1 MQQPRQVIIPGMEVA
16 VGRQATGV
24 WDAIKKGAVGGYD
37 FGMSRPYK
45 SRSYSVVNKRAP
57 AEDYDYLP
65 QIGQVAYTGGR
76 VAADIAGH
84 GTRSFLWNAHP
95 EDLGSSLV
103 GKYLE
108 GVPKRLA
115 VPGALLAT
123 SMIGVGSGNLNPL
136 NILEGGRTAGY
147 QAINP
152 EEEDSTKS
160 TTPIYDFAVER
171 GFFGRRGR
179 LLPWAEFKEERPD
192 VSFEQYDDYKNY
204 LYNRDDNLL
213 RDLSLGIVKGNL
225 SGINGPEIN
234 IMGYSVTPGGVAAS
248 LGTAYAVKKLAE
260 LLPQNQVT
268 PDDVNHNY
276 TADLNRR
283 SANTERY
290 TEFVGDY
297 PTIPGMEEVMQPSAP
312 PANYQAPKVNDG
324 MKMRIAEDALEPHN
338 LPNTAEPGTKEWEQ
352 REKHKARMKTR
363 YENKHKSQYKDIVP
377 TKPRRVYTPDWAIP
391 LLGRNR

>member
-1 MQQPRQVIIPGMEVA
+1 MKVA

-24 WDAIKKGAVGGYD
+24 WDAIKKGAVGGYN

-45 SRSYSVVNKRAP
+45 DRSYSAVTVRAP
-57 AEDYDYLP
+57 VEDYDYLP
-65 QIGQVAYTGGR
+65 QVGRVAYTGGR
-76 VAADIAGH
+76 VAADALGH
-84 GTRSFLWNAHP
+84 GTRSILWNAQP
-95 EDLGSSLV
+95 EDFGAGLLN
-103 GKYLE
+103 KYFE
-108 GVPKRLA
+108 GIPKGVRLPA
-115 VPGALLAT
+115 TLAST
-123 SMIGVGSGNLNPL
+123 SMLGIGSGIFNPL
-136 NILEGGRTAGY
+136 NLSEGGRTAGY

-152 EEEDSTKS
+152 DSEDSKQTS
-160 TTPIYDFAVER
+160 TPLYDLAVER

-179 LLPWAEFKEERPD
+179 LLPWSEFKEERPD
-192 VSFEQYDDYKNY
+192 VSFEDYENYKQY
-204 LYNRDDNLL
+204 LYKRDDNLL
-213 RDLSLGIVKGNL
+213 RDITLGTVQATN
-225 SGINGPEIN
+225 GINGPELS
-234 IMGYSVTPGGVAAS
+234 IMGYGVTPGGVAAS
-248 LGTAYAVKKLAE
+248 LGTAYGIKKLAQ
-260 LLPQNQVT
+260 LLPENQVT

-297 PTIPGMEEVMQPSAP
+297 PVIHGMEEVMQPSAP
-312 PANYQAPKVNDG
+312 PANYQAPRVNDG
-324 MKMRIAEDALEPHN
+324 MSMKIAEDALEPHN